1 MLDRD
6 ASQGASLRPAMRN
19 QPAARLT
26 AMVSHGDL
34 QTELPLLWQLCAAL
48 QGFGHHVA
56 VLDATAAETPKRPGL
71 QQMLDGSHVGDAG
84 YDAAGL
90 SVWPAAAGMQ
100 ALATACDV
108 LADAARDNGADAGA
122 ARELAA
128 GAMRSHLARALRP
141 HDLVL
146 LYATPDRLSAWM
158 GGSALAPLLATSP
171 VQSRVL
177 AAYQSLRQLLG
188 TGIAPTLATITTE
201 TGSAPA
207 ASAQAART
215 NLAHCASVWLGRQID
230 VLGVR
235 TSLQAEFPS
244 ADVRRLALCLIER
257 AVPLDAAA
265 AAASPPSPDGPAV
278 APSPLV
284 RHDAVALGSH

>member
-6 ASQGASLRPAMRN
+6 ASQGASLRPAIHG

-26 AMVSHGDL
+26 AMVSHGDQ

-56 VLDATAAETPKRPGL
+56 VLDATAAETALRPGL
-71 QQMLDGSHVGDAG
+71 QQMLDGSQVGDAG

-90 SVWPAAAGMQ
+90 SVWPAATGMQ

-108 LADAARDNGADAGA
+108 LADAARGNGADASS
-122 ARELAA
+122 AREVAA
-128 GAMRSHLARALRP
+128 AAMRAHLARALRP

-146 LYATPDRLSAWM
+146 LYAAPDRLAAWM

-188 TGIAPTLATITTE
+188 TGIAPTLATVTTE
-201 TGSAPA
+201 TGPAPA

-235 TSLQAEFPS
+235 TSLHAEFPS

-257 AVPLDAAA
+257 AVALDAAA
-265 AAASPPSPDGPAV
+265 PASAGRPGSGRPDM
-278 APSPLV
+278 APSQP
-284 RHDAVALGSH
+284 RAESAAQGSH

>member
-6 ASQGASLRPAMRN
+6 NSQGASLRPAMHG
-19 QPAARLT
+19 QPTARLT

-34 QTELPLLWQLCAAL
+34 STEMPLLWQLCAAL
-48 QGFGHHVA
+48 QSFGHHVA
-56 VLDATAAETPKRPGL
+56 VLDATATETPARPGL

-84 YDAAGL
+84 YDTAGL

-108 LADAARDNGADAGA
+108 LADAARDNGADAA
-122 ARELAA
+122 SARELAA
-128 GAMRSHLARALRP
+128 SAMRAHLARALRP
-141 HDLVL
+141 HDLLL

-177 AAYQSLRQLLG
+177 AAYQSLRQLLD

-201 TGSAPA
+201 TGLAPA

-215 NLAHCASVWLGRQID
+215 NLSHCASVWLGHRID

-257 AVPLDAAA
+257 AVPLNPVPATQHRSSTD
-265 AAASPPSPDGPAV
+265 DPAV
-278 APSPLV
+278 APPTPA
-284 RHDAVALGSH
+284 RPDTIALESH